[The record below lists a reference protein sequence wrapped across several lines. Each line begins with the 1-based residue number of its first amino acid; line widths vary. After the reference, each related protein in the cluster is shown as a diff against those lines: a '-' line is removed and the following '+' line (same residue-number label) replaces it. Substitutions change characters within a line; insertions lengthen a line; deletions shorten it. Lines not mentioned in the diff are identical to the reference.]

1 MIASAKDVT
10 VNPGDLDAQHRW
22 HSAQQGVRISNT
34 PHKCV
39 IRENF
44 TSCMLGCL

>member
-34 PHKCV
+34 YELAHLCV
-39 IRENF
+39 DQAHF
-44 TSCMLGCL
+44 